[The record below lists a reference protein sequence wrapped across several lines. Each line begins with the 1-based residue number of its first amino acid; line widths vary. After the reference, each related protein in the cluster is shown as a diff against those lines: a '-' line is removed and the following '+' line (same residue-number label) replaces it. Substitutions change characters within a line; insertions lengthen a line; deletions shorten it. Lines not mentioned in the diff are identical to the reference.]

1 MADAGKQTG
10 GGPALAFC
18 IGGAFAALVLLP
30 TTQLLDL
37 KASAAMAMAF
47 LFCLGLAL
55 RVPMAVGRA
64 DLRKPPA
71 SLFLVWG
78 AAGLAFCCAWASSPY
93 AGLVGLEDAAA
104 FAAAC
109 AAACVCFGLAAGP
122 RAWTFIVLR
131 AWRWATLAVA
141 AYAVAQRFGV
151 EPMDAYAQA
160 GSRARAMGSFG
171 NPGYLAAFLCLSWP
185 LLFALAPKRRAAA
198 LALVFM
204 ALLATQ
210 SRAALLALGVQAA
223 GLGLWLWRRRLAR
236 RAAGLGSG
244 AGAGFGGGAWFG
256 RGHLPGLLAALGLPA
271 LAAVFLFPQSQW
283 LRPTLRL
290 PLWRAAFGL
299 WLQRPWL
306 GWGPGSFPLAFQDHA
321 DTALVGIVNA
331 GHQYAED
338 PHQLLLATACAG
350 GLLALAALGLAGAL
364 FFREVRLSPLPEAA
378 ALGLGGLGLLVQS
391 QADRFFFLP
400 GLLVPLCAAL
410 GMLAWKE
417 KAPSGA
423 ETGRASGSG
432 IAGGRAALAEASSW
446 IFLLAGFCF
455 VWLGAAPVLRY
466 GQGVGSSLDAGASAL
481 AAAGDPA
488 ALAAQSLR
496 DKQPLTYERLG
507 DALAAAHHYDQ
518 AAEALAKALDLQP
531 TRGRAQ
537 NLGDCYMMLG
547 DARQAE
553 RAFRLAVSLEPG
565 SADAHF
571 SLGYALFY
579 EKRLK
584 EAVAE
589 LDTALR
595 LDPKHAGAAQ
605 LKHQILQ

>member
-1 MADAGKQTG
+1 
-10 GGPALAFC
+10 
-18 IGGAFAALVLLP
+18 LLP
-30 TTQLLDL
+30 STQALDL
-37 KASAAMAMAF
+37 KVSAAMALAF

-55 RVPMAVGRA
+55 RVPTAGGRA
-64 DLRKPPA
+64 DLRKPPRA
-71 SLFLVWG
+71 LFLAWA
-78 AAGLAFCCAWASSPY
+78 AAGLASCCAWAASPY
-93 AGLVGLEDAAA
+93 AGLVGLADAAA

-109 AAACVCFGLAAGP
+109 AAACICFGLASGP
-122 RAWTFIVLR
+122 RAWTSTILR
-131 AWRWATLAVA
+131 FWRLATLAVA

-185 LLFALAPKRRAAA
+185 LLLVFGPKRRAAA
-198 LALVFM
+198 LALVFV

-210 SRAALLALGVQAA
+210 SRAALLALGVQAL
-223 GLGLWLWRRRLAR
+223 GLGFLAWRRRCAL
-236 RAAGLGSG
+236 GTGGPESGSG
-244 AGAGFGGGAWFG
+244 AGAGLRGAAGIWGAARSG
-256 RGHLPGLLAALGLPA
+256 RAPLLLLLAALGLPA
-271 LAAVFLFPQSQW
+271 LAAAFLFPQSQW

-290 PLWRAAFGL
+290 PLWRAALGL

-306 GWGPGSFPLAFQDHA
+306 GWGPGSFPLAFQDHGDA
-321 DTALVGIVNA
+321 RLVGIVNA

-338 PHQLLLATACAG
+338 PHQLLLAVACAG
-350 GLLALAALGLAGAL
+350 GLLALAVLGLACAL
-364 FFREVRLSPLPEAA
+364 FFREVRRSPLPEAA
-378 ALGLGGLGLLVQS
+378 ALGLGVLGLLVQS

-400 GLLVPLCAAL
+400 GLLVPLCASL
-410 GMLAWKE
+410 GMLAWRENK
-417 KAPSGA
+417 PSGA
-423 ETGRASGSG
+423 VSGRSGVSG
-432 IAGGRAALAEASSW
+432 LAGGRAALAEASSW
-446 IFLLAGFCF
+446 IFLLAGFGF

-488 ALAAQSLR
+488 ALAAQALR

-507 DALAAAHHYDQ
+507 DALAAGHHYDQ
-518 AAEALAKALDLQP
+518 AAEALAKALALQP

-537 NLGDCYMMLG
+537 NLGDCYIMLG

-553 RAFRLAVSLEPG
+553 KAFRLAVSLEPG

-605 LKHQILQ
+605 LKRQILQ